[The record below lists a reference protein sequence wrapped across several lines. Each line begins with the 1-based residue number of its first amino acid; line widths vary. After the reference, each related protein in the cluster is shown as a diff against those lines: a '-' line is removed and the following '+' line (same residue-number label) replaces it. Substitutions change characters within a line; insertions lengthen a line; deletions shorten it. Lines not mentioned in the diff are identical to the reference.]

1 MRAVDT
7 NVLVSA
13 LRSSTGFSRKL
24 VVEVLH
30 GRVAAAVSVP
40 LFIEYEDVLSRPVHL
55 KAFRLKV
62 ADISAFLDGLAG
74 VLKPVD
80 IAYLWR
86 PQLKDP
92 ADEMVLEAAANAPAS
107 HIVTW
112 NVKDFAPAAHLFEI
126 AVVTP
131 TEWFGKK

>member
-1 MRAVDT
+1 MIVVDT
-7 NVLVSA
+7 NVVVSA
-13 LRSSTGFSRKL
+13 LRSSTGFSRRL

-30 GRVAAAVSVP
+30 RRVSAAVSVP

-62 ADISAFLDGLAG
+62 ADIGVFLDGLAG
-74 VLKPVD
+74 VLCPVD

-92 ADEMVLEAAANAPAS
+92 ADEMVLEAAANASAS

-112 NVKDFAPAAHLFEI
+112 NVKDFAPAARLFAI
-126 AVVTP
+126 KVVTP

>member
-1 MRAVDT
+1 MIVIDT

-13 LRSSTGFSRKL
+13 LRSSTGFSRRL

-30 GRVAAAVSVP
+30 RRIVAAVSVP
-40 LFIEYEDVLSRPVHL
+40 LFIEYEDVLSRPVQL

-62 ADISAFLDGLAG
+62 TDIGIFLDGLAS
-74 VLKPVD
+74 VLTPVD

-92 ADEMVLEAAANAPAS
+92 ADEMVLEAAANASAS

-112 NVKDFAPAAHLFEI
+112 NVKDFAAASRLFEI
-126 AVVTP
+126 KVLTP
-131 TEWFGKK
+131 AEWFGKT